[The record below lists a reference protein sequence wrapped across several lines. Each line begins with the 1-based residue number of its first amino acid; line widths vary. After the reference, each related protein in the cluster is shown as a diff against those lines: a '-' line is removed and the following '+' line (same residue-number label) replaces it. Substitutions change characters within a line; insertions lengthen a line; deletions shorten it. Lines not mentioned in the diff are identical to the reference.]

1 MYGGNQENGL
11 RSGTIDYPSFVAS
24 TLALK
29 QCFLNLDSN
38 YQHVKELN
46 TFIRKELGNNSEIEI
61 NTSKIENPYILSISL
76 KTKSSSVVVEA
87 LSSKNIFVNSVSACN
102 SKNDEPSHVLLAMNK
117 SYKIA
122 RNVIRISFSHFNTI
136 EECKEF
142 ISELN
147 SILYTIKG

>member
-1 MYGGNQENGL
+1 MKGTFVWSVMCPGL
-11 RSGTIDYPSFVAS
+11 
-24 TLALK
+24 
-29 QCFLNLDSN
+29 
-38 YQHVKELN
+38 
-46 TFIRKELGNNSEIEI
+46 FILFRFP
-61 NTSKIENPYILSISL
+61 NPLSDTILSISL

-117 SYKIA
+117 SNKIA